1 MMMLRV
7 ARSLAVAMV
16 LAALVAGVRLAHG
29 GPLEVLPVRV
39 GALALGLRV
48 DVLSAVLLGFVGC
61 VGALV
66 ATYAA
71 RNLVGQARTGRFGWL
86 LLTALASLILLVA
99 GASLPVIA
107 VGWTVSGMALAALV
121 AQPGTPASRR
131 AARYVRRTLLTGDAA
146 VWLGVFLALVLLPT
160 VNRADLAQV
169 AIPAGGATIVAALL
183 LAGCVV
189 RSALVPAHSWLPETA
204 EAPSP
209 VSAFLHAGIVNG
221 AGVLVCLVWP
231 LFVAAPAV
239 LLALL
244 VVGAGSVLFGTLA
257 ARARADVKGR
267 LACSTTAQMGY
278 LAIQLGLGLPAA
290 AVLHLVGHGFY
301 KAWLFLRAGGAVSR
315 ARWQPTDSVPDAAP
329 RRAAVLAVLA
339 ALPVLVAAALAWP
352 AVADSIARLGAAAV
366 LPLLLAGAAAV
377 LAVVSVAR
385 RRDVPAVVAAGVA
398 VTSGAA
404 AAGYAW
410 VLTGAEV
417 MLAASLPQLPLWSG
431 PVAVALVLGALAVG
445 AVILL
450 LLRSMAA
457 NPAGWWAVR
466 LTRSALP
473 PWTRRVSGTAA
484 WPEPGVGLDSGSKPL
499 DAARA
504 RLLVDTA
511 ASVCAPAWPLRTVVA
526 ANPLANLELFAFDDA
541 AALAGRLFGTRGYL
555 SAAAY
560 QQLHAK
566 GRITGDDLRV
576 AVRQRWADRDQA
588 DPEADLETVVDGLVA
603 DLHDDIHADQSAG
616 GGAGAGR
623 RYAPRFT
630 ELAERGGGPS
640 VLLAAAAD
648 DHAALWCQRAWSR
661 ALDDSA
667 GPWQLWLQAA
677 ATPAYDRTLGLADVS
692 ARVLEI
698 PDDPAEA
705 LGWMLTRSGVPN
717 QAHVAY
723 VCALLTAAP
732 GWAAHAA
739 WRARQSGDSGPLLEL
754 VALRAA
760 FDLLLAGS
768 AAATI
773 DYPVGCHPAASI
785 ADSGWAASRALWQA
799 AYELGFQQPLVGQLE
814 ARAVDLAHTGQA
826 TSAPSRS
833 VAAQLVFCIDV
844 RSERLRR
851 ALEGAGPYATF
862 GFAGFFGSVL
872 SYRSPQGATFE
883 QCPALV
889 RPGFTV
895 TAPGRERVG
904 LRQGLREATLA
915 VSAAPV
921 TPLLLAEA
929 GGALSG
935 VAGLAQTLV
944 PARWHRIGRSWHAS
958 TDRWG
963 PAELTLRATG
973 REIPPVAGSPVLPVG
988 LTTSQRAAVAADVL
1002 RTLGLVDGFAP
1013 LLVICGHGA
1022 SVENNAFAAAYD
1034 CGACGGNSGHV
1045 NARVLADILNDPD
1058 VRAALADDGIAI
1070 PATSLAVAAVHD
1082 TTTDEVTVDPHLEPS
1097 PEHLAPL
1104 AHVRA
1109 SLAAAADV
1117 VRAERASGLP
1127 GAPARPVPPGVLA
1140 RHLRDRAGDWAQP
1153 FPEWGLAGNAA
1164 FVIGPR
1170 ALTSDL
1176 DLSGRVFLHDYHPG
1190 LDHDDAILE
1199 TILTA
1204 PTIVTQWINAQ
1215 YYAST
1220 VDHEVFGAGDKA
1232 THNVV
1237 GDVGVLTGAH
1247 GDLRL
1252 GLPWQALFAADP
1264 RHRPDTGQHE
1274 PLRQLVLAWA
1284 PPEAII
1290 RIVRR
1295 HRVLQSLIGND
1306 WMTLAAIDPDT
1317 GTVHRLTPHLA
1328 WQPWSCSLAEPPP
1341 SVIRGENTPPSPA
1354 VAVPG

>member
-1 MMMLRV
+1 MI
-7 ARSLAVAMV
+7 
-16 LAALVAGVRLAHG
+16 LAALVAGIRLFYQ
-29 GPLEVLPVRV
+29 GPLNLVPVRV
-39 GALALGLRV
+39 GEVALGLRV

-66 ATYAA
+66 ATYSA

-86 LLTALASLILLVA
+86 LLTALTSLTVLVA

-107 VGWTVSGMALAALV
+107 AGWTVSGLALAALV
-121 AQPGTPASRR
+121 AQPGTESSRR

-146 VWLGVFLALVLLPT
+146 VWVGVALALVLLPT
-160 VNRADLAQV
+160 VNRAELARV
-169 AIPAGGATIVAALL
+169 ELPGASSTIVAALL
-183 LAGCVV
+183 IMGCVV
-189 RSALVPAHSWLPETA
+189 RSALVPAQSWLPETA

-221 AGVLVCLVWP
+221 AGVLVCLLWP

-239 LLALL
+239 LLVLL
-244 VVGAGSVLFGTLA
+244 VVGAASVAFGTVT

-278 LAIQLGLGLPAA
+278 MAVQLGLGLPAA

-301 KAWLFLRAGGAVSR
+301 KSWLFLRAGGAVSR
-315 ARWQPTDSVPDAAP
+315 ERWQPTEPVVDGTRRRIPAA
-329 RRAAVLAVLA
+329 AGFA
-339 ALPVLVAAALAWP
+339 ALAVLVAAALAWRP
-352 AVADSIARLGAAAV
+352 VSDSIARLGTAAV
-366 LPLLLAGAAAV
+366 LPLLMAGAAAV
-377 LAVVSVAR
+377 LASGGVAR
-385 RRDVPAVVAAGVA
+385 RRDVPAGVATGVA
-398 VTSGAA
+398 VTAAVA

-410 VLTGAEV
+410 VLTGAEG
-417 MLAASLPQLPLWSG
+417 LLSSALPQLPLWPG
-431 PVAVALVLGALAVG
+431 LAAGALVVGVVAVG
-445 AVILL
+445 AVTVLL
-450 LLRSMAA
+450 VRSMAA

-466 LTRSALP
+466 LTGSALP

-484 WPEPGVGLDSGSKPL
+484 WPTPNVGLDRGCKAL
-499 DAARA
+499 DASQARH
-504 RLLVDTA
+504 LVQTA

-541 AALAGRLFGTRGYL
+541 AALSGRMFGTRGYL
-555 SAAAY
+555 PASAYRRLYA
-560 QQLHAK
+560 Q
-566 GRITGDDLRV
+566 GRITADHLR
-576 AVRQRWADRDQA
+576 AAAQQRWVDQGQ
-588 DPEADLETVVDGLVA
+588 DHNEADLDTFVGALVTELHAAKSEADG
-603 DLHDDIHADQSAG
+603 S
-616 GGAGAGR
+616 GR
-623 RYAPRFT
+623 GSAPRFT
-630 ELAERGGGPS
+630 DLADLGRGRGVG
-640 VLLAAAAD
+640 LAHMAD

-661 ALDDSA
+661 ALDDSN
-667 GPWQLWLQAA
+667 GPWQLWRRAA
-677 ATPAYDRTLGLADVS
+677 STPMYDRTVRLADVS
-692 ARVLEI
+692 GRVLET

-705 LGWMLTRSGVPN
+705 LGWMLDRAGVPN

-760 FDLLLAGS
+760 LDLLFAGS
-768 AAATI
+768 AAATV
-773 DYPVGCHPAASI
+773 DYPVGDHPDASVG
-785 ADSGWAASRALWQA
+785 AHGWAQRRCLWQA
-799 AYELGFQQPLVGQLE
+799 AYELGFQQPLVDQIQ
-814 ARAVDLAHTGQA
+814 ARALAVAHTGP
-826 TSAPSRS
+826 APARS
-833 VAAQLVFCIDV
+833 FAAQLVFCIDV

-851 ALEGAGPYATF
+851 ALEGTGPYATF
-862 GFAGFFGSVL
+862 GFAGFFGAVL
-872 SYRSPQGATFE
+872 SYRTPQGATFE

-895 TAPGRERVG
+895 TAPTPERAG
-904 LRQGLREATLA
+904 LRQGLRAATLA

-944 PARWHRIGRSWHAS
+944 PAQWQRLGRAWHAS

-963 PAELTLRATG
+963 PAELTIRADG
-973 REIPPVAGSPVLPVG
+973 PQIPPTDGSPVLPVG
-988 LTTSQRAAVAADVL
+988 LTTHQRAEVAADVL

-1022 SVENNAFAAAYD
+1022 TVENNAFAAAYD

-1045 NARVLADILNDPD
+1045 NARVLADILNDGD
-1058 VRAALADDGIAI
+1058 VRAALADEGIAI

-1082 TTTDEVTVDPHLEPS
+1082 TTTDDVTIDPHVHASSEQLEA
-1097 PEHLAPL
+1097 LARL
-1104 AHVRA
+1104 QA
-1109 SLAAAADV
+1109 SLAAAADA
-1117 VRAERASGLP
+1117 VRAERAARLP
-1127 GAPARPVPPGVLA
+1127 GVAAHPVSPGVLA
-1140 RHLRDRAGDWAQP
+1140 RQLRDRAGDWAQP

-1170 ALTSDL
+1170 ALTCDL
-1176 DLSGRVFLHDYHPG
+1176 DLRGRVFLHDYHPH
-1190 LDHDDAILE
+1190 LDRDDAILE

-1204 PTIVTQWINAQ
+1204 PAIVTQWINAQ

-1264 RHRPDTGQHE
+1264 RHHPDTAQHE

-1284 PPEAII
+1284 SPAAII
-1290 RIVRR
+1290 RIVHR
-1295 HRVLQSLIGND
+1295 HQVIQSLIGND

-1317 GTVHRLTPHLA
+1317 GTVHRLTPHLT
-1328 WQPWSCSLAEPPP
+1328 WQPWCCP
-1341 SVIRGENTPPSPA
+1341 SSERPHAATRGKNIPRPA
-1354 VAVPG
+1354 HRLHSEGDRGAAPGSSRR